1 MVTKLQSQ
9 IPYIQDELPIHIPMF
24 FYAVHPF
31 DIHTA
36 FEGHFVKTGDQ
47 PKAGTTPLRC
57 LHLDADHTNSQSWVG
72 GTFQL
77 LGYQWGEGRI

>member
-1 MVTKLQSQ
+1 MQ
-9 IPYIQDELPIHIPMF
+9 
-24 FYAVHPF
+24 PF

-57 LHLDADHTNSQSWVG
+57 LHLDADHTNSQSGQG
-72 GTFQL
+72 GGVKTFQL
-77 LGYQWGEGRI
+77 LEYQWGEGRI